1 LQTREL
7 TAKFGVAWK
16 AFSSEVVDPVR
27 VKKTRQNKKE
37 KE

>member
-1 LQTREL
+1 LQAQEL

-16 AFSSEVVDPVR
+16 AFSSEVDPVR
-27 VKKTRQNKKE
+27 VEKTRQNKKE